1 MPPAAGSSR
10 VAHHAGE
17 RIPAR
22 LRRAGRIAAA
32 SIKARAVEFR
42 AKPDDEAGV
51 SKSTDAL
58 IIDDEAR
65 VRLFL
70 KLVLAESGI
79 ARSSRCKRTGPNWS
93 CLI

>member
-1 MPPAAGSSR
+1 
-10 VAHHAGE
+10 
-17 RIPAR
+17 
-22 LRRAGRIAAA
+22 
-32 SIKARAVEFR
+32 
-42 AKPDDEAGV
+42 V

-79 ARSSRCKRTGPNWS
+79 ARSSRCKRTGPIWS